1 MVCSTTCQTRGHTLI
16 GIIAIA
22 KIDAQSHP
30 FSMCL
35 ARCQCNLEK
44 GNGDDN
50 SKRDLFQSLPKWFFW
65 TSCKLPLTLSDQ
77 GSRVKNF
84 FAMSFQFFLWFLL
97 FIHSVLSVWNHIK
110 EQCQKLANEFYWEV
124 DLNRNLPIQND
135 MFAIRYR
142 LFS

>member
-1 MVCSTTCQTRGHTLI
+1 MWHCESFNKTLIMVCSTTCQTRGHTLI

-77 GSRVKNF
+77 GSRVKKF
-84 FAMSFQFFLWFLL
+84 FAISFQLFLL
-97 FIHSVLSVWNHIK
+97 ISHTIHSWCPECLKPHQRTVS
-110 EQCQKLANEFYWEV
+110 EFLQV
-124 DLNRNLPIQND
+124 NSTG
-135 MFAIRYR
+135 R
-142 LFS
+142 LILRWICL